1 MRLVNPPPTHSSMSN
16 DMTWAIQLVW
26 NLHDADI
33 MENGKNWT
41 NERDAKTQK
50 KESKTAS
57 RVVGLVRPPKRENRL
72 FNNRCGLAL
81 V

>member
-1 MRLVNPPPTHSSMSN
+1 MSN

-41 NERDAKTQK
+41 NERDTKTQK
-50 KESKTAS
+50 KKVKWLVGWLDWSDPPNEKIDSLIIGAALLWSK
-57 RVVGLVRPPKRENRL
+57 
-72 FNNRCGLAL
+72 
-81 V
+81 